1 MIKNLA
7 SILVILMIILLAWV
21 LYSSTTDVSII
32 IDGKPIAGPFAP
44 AIGAWKLLLAT
55 VILFSVAILLVFVF
69 AGVGLIILGVFALVG
84 FILAAVA
91 LPFLLP
97 LLIPLLII
105 WAFCALLCRH
115 KTTKTR

>member
-1 MIKNLA
+1 MVHKLV

-21 LYSSTTDVSII
+21 LYTSTTDVSISI
-32 IDGKPIAGPFAP
+32 NGKPITGPLAP
-44 AIGAWKLLLAT
+44 AIGLWKLILAS

-69 AGVGLIILGVFALVG
+69 AGVGLIVLGALTLVG
-84 FILAAVA
+84 LILAAVA

-97 LLIPLLII
+97 LFIPLFIV

-115 KTTKTR
+115 KAT

>member
-1 MIKNLA
+1 MVHKLV

-32 IDGKPIAGPFAP
+32 INGKPITGPFAP
-44 AIGAWKLLLAT
+44 AIGLWKLMLAI
-55 VILFSVAILLVFVF
+55 VILFSVAILLAFVF
-69 AGVGLIILGVFALVG
+69 AGVGLIVLGALTLVG
-84 FILAAVA
+84 LILAAVA

-97 LLIPLLII
+97 LLIPLFFV

-115 KTTKTR
+115 KAT